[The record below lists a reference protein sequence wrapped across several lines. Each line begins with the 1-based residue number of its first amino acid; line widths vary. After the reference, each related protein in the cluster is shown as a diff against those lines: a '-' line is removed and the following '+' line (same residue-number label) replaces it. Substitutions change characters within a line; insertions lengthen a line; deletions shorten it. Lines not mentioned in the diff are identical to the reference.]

1 MVKGNTIFILSGTAR
16 EAFLYIRCNAGN
28 GFTYTCRDNLQG
40 SLSPN
45 DGGREKSS
53 FPLFT
58 VTPETE
64 QTYIRAWTMDDYC
77 RLGRP
82 WFTLLGTMVVTGK
95 YHHRSPPSLVIAST
109 WCYYIVLIWG
119 AMVPPPFWSGTAASF
134 FYWLTESWKKNIWKF
149 WKGLASSGALRNSF
163 SSEGDMWQG
172 VEYTAA
178 PGGMEE
184 AIKNYCKKEIGEPLL
199 FFPGKCTK
207 IPAGLLPQEIT
218 GIFSMKKDMTQISC
232 HIFCFR

>member
-77 RLGRP
+77 RPGRP

-149 WKGLASSGALRNSF
+149 WKGPASSGGYRTFCPITLKWSF
-163 SSEGDMWQG
+163 TKFLFVWGGYVAGRWIYRCSWRYGRGD
-172 VEYTAA
+172 
-178 PGGMEE
+178 
-184 AIKNYCKKEIGEPLL
+184 
-199 FFPGKCTK
+199 
-207 IPAGLLPQEIT
+207 
-218 GIFSMKKDMTQISC
+218 
-232 HIFCFR
+232 

>member
-1 MVKGNTIFILSGTAR
+1 
-16 EAFLYIRCNAGN
+16 
-28 GFTYTCRDNLQG
+28 
-40 SLSPN
+40 
-45 DGGREKSS
+45 
-53 FPLFT
+53 
-58 VTPETE
+58 
-64 QTYIRAWTMDDYC
+64 MDDYC

-149 WKGLASSGALRNSF
+149 WKGPASSGALRNSF

-184 AIKNYCKKEIGEPLL
+184 AIKITVKRK
-199 FFPGKCTK
+199 
-207 IPAGLLPQEIT
+207 QENRSC
-218 GIFSMKKDMTQISC
+218 FSWEMYKNTCRSSFVRDHRDFQHEKDMTQISC